1 MFEKPFSLA
10 YVVTLAKH
18 QLSTDL
24 HVRNPSPSANLDF
37 QALLHT
43 YLAVPANEVSIS
55 PLTDLTYYDKTEDR
69 VKKETRD
76 LVDVK
81 KYTDSV
87 YENAPLKYDITWKD
101 GAIKVRAKNFK
112 DVVVWNPQQEGKKIG
127 DMEEG
132 GW

>member
-1 MFEKPFSLA
+1 VFEKPFSLA

-18 QLSTDL
+18 QLSTGL
-24 HVRNPSPSANLDF
+24 HVRNLSPSADLDF

-69 VKKETRD
+69 VKKEMRD

-87 YENAPLKYDITWKD
+87 YENAPLKYDVIWKD
-101 GAIKVRAKNFK
+101 GAIEVRAKNFK
-112 DVVVWNPQQEGKKIG
+112 DVVVWNPQQEGKNIG